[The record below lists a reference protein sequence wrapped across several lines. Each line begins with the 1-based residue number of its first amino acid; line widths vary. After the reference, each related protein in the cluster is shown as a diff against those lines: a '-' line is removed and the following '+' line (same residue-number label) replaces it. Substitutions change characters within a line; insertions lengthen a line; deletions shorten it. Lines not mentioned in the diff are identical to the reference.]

1 MFTSRSKAILEATN
15 KMKAYEDSNTSTSSA
30 EPNASKPIVCFEY
43 AGHKCFSLSSPPERC
58 PNTGK
63 RLKSIKDFDIAPF
76 RLPSP
81 FAPAPDFPCS
91 VVIRPTRGDFL
102 EDYAPGDNLHIG
114 VTASDGRIAEFDA
127 RGLRVRSDARR
138 GRWRRSVVL
147 NFKSTREFDPR
158 LVLDPDWDEY
168 WDSVL
173 QAELDSGKWAAE
185 RYEERERNCFTFV
198 LEFLAALRT
207 APFSRMGAMDKVT
220 FCEAFVLPKTTV
232 ASKYI
237 RLHRRLVAEAD
248 DSEGGEGVI
257 SVKVERG
264 SEKSSASLESL

>member
-15 KMKAYEDSNTSTSSA
+15 KMKAFEEETTDPASSSS
-30 EPNASKPIVCFEY
+30 PSDKPIICFEY
-43 AGHKCFSLSSPPERC
+43 AGHKCFSLSQPPERC

-63 RLKSIKDFDIAPF
+63 RLKSIKDFTIAPF

-81 FAPAPDFPCS
+81 FASASDFPCS
-91 VVIRPTRGDFL
+91 LVIRPTRGDFL
-102 EDYAPGDNLHIG
+102 EDYVAGDNLHIG

-173 QAELDSGKWAAE
+173 QAEVTSGKWTAE

-220 FCEAFVLPKTTV
+220 FCEAFVLPKTSV

-237 RLHRRLVAEAD
+237 RLHRRLVNEAAAEG
-248 DSEGGEGVI
+248 SGEAVV
-257 SVKVERG
+257 SVRVERG
-264 SEKSSASLESL
+264 QANASASLESL